1 MKYIHPSD
9 ERIARFAAAVC
20 KENTDLETV
29 CRVLLA
35 WFDANVDYSRLS
47 APFFPLQRSD
57 IDVLE
62 MRAGACGD
70 RSNLIVS
77 VLLALGFDACYAY
90 VHRDRYGDAQD
101 HICAAAAENGRHIL
115 IDATLP
121 YLKWHGYDCGHR
133 EYELLSQDEFGRRMT
148 EEEAY
153 WSSVAEK
160 HGKPSAAGLLYAPW
174 VHAERV
180 FETEEALGEVFYL
193 LSLGESLEPV
203 LYVYYLRYTPLESA
217 SPIMAKVCC
226 GKTLYHFS
234 VHPRGELWDDAQWS
248 PGYEEAELPAEF
260 VTDELSAMRDSMRK
274 VLPRI
279 ESILDRAGCAA
290 MK

>member
-35 WFDANVDYSRLS
+35 WFDANMDYSRLS

-133 EYELLSQDEFGRRMT
+133 EYELLSQDEFERRMT

-160 HGKPSAAGLLYAPW
+160 QGKPSAAGLLYAPW

-180 FETEEALGEVFYL
+180 FETEEALGRGVLSAVARRKPRARAVRL
-193 LSLGESLEPV
+193 LPALYAAGERIADNGKSMLREDAVSLFC
-203 LYVYYLRYTPLESA
+203 A
-217 SPIMAKVCC
+217 SPRGALGRRAME
-226 GKTLYHFS
+226 
-234 VHPRGELWDDAQWS
+234 PRL
-248 PGYEEAELPAEF
+248 
-260 VTDELSAMRDSMRK
+260 
-274 VLPRI
+274 
-279 ESILDRAGCAA
+279 
-290 MK
+290 